1 MNNKIQNIKIKILIP
16 YRSYDDLNLIYR
28 KPKQMSKLEAII
40 LSFIYVYSTDKK
52 YMTEYFFEK
61 LYERLNLNRNKWHDF
76 ILLILKKLSTERII
90 INNPDFKNNN
100 LLCYEVT
107 LNENVVN
114 NLNENRFISIDS
126 KDIVENLTFNK
137 IIFEST
143 DENKNHIIINKKLNV
158 YQEYGYENEINYLIK
173 FIEKNGINKSD
184 ENSIIIEAKNLEND
198 NKYFLNIKEFDD
210 SSYDIKFNLKEIN
223 DVQLLI
229 SDDKFELN
237 SLNKNN
243 EDIINKYREH
253 TLDNLLFYTFKEN
266 DKYLND
272 LEQKDEYDLIPNINE
287 YQSII
292 NNKNSFSKYNKDQQK
307 ICLLD
312 GSIYQM
318 NKKWFYWKTKNDMSI
333 NLLVLNK
340 QSLLNHITNEIDKYI
355 NGECIDLIEYLS
367 EDDKNVF
374 NDFISSK
381 AKDFLTNNKIKKY
394 YIENVLTS
402 EIENIIIWTL
412 LNLNCILLEDWKL
425 IMKKLNK
432 NKVDSFLEEYKN
444 QKGLEEKLTYEKVAY
459 LIELNN
465 LEIFEKYFKLEKFE
479 NLINYLNDLHKLSK
493 NDEIKIDKLIEDK
506 NLLIKKIEN
515 EIKFNYELNN
525 KYKETCESIN
535 NKIDTM
541 KGQMIEEYFNKNSIM
556 NIKLESILKKNED
569 LTLADIINKYI
580 KNKELKKELHEIKEI
595 RNKFAHLKEDEL
607 PDENSPLKILEL
619 IKKIDEKITWL
630 ENNRERINNEI
641 EKNKLENG
649 KGEK

>member
-90 INNPDFKNNN
+90 INNPDFKNDN

-114 NLNENRFISIDS
+114 NLNENKFISIDS

-158 YQEYGYENEINYLIK
+158 YQEYGYENEIKYLIN
-173 FIEKNGINKSD
+173 FIEKNSINKSD
-184 ENSIIIEAKNLEND
+184 ENEIITEAKQYEKDHN
-198 NKYFLNIKEFDD
+198 YFLEIKEFNK
-210 SSYDIKFNLKEIN
+210 SKYIIKFNPKEIE
-223 DVQLLI
+223 DIQLSIL
-229 SDDKFELN
+229 DNEF
-237 SLNKNN
+237 SLTSSNKNN

-266 DKYLND
+266 DKYLKD

-287 YQSII
+287 YQSIV

-367 EDDKNVF
+367 EDDKNAF

-402 EIENIIIWTL
+402 EIENITIWTL
-412 LNLNCILLEDWKL
+412 LNLNCILLDDWKL
-425 IMKKLNK
+425 IIKKLNK

-465 LEIFEKYFKLEKFE
+465 LEIFENYFKLEKFE

-493 NDEIKIDKLIEDK
+493 NDEIKINKLIENK

-541 KGQMIEEYFNKNSIM
+541 KWQMIEEYFNKNSIM

-569 LTLADIINKYI
+569 LTLAYN
-580 KNKELKKELHEIKEI
+580 
-595 RNKFAHLKEDEL
+595 
-607 PDENSPLKILEL
+607 
-619 IKKIDEKITWL
+619 
-630 ENNRERINNEI
+630 
-641 EKNKLENG
+641 
-649 KGEK
+649 